1 MGGTATG
8 ESGARANVPIGV
20 EIVDFDDLDAS
31 LRYNPHAAVQTV
43 QRLLPGMRARG
54 WARIVNLPSGVVLG
68 VANRTAYAAAK
79 AATASFTRTWTRLDR
94 RP

>member
-1 MGGTATG
+1 
-8 ESGARANVPIGV
+8 
-20 EIVDFDDLDAS
+20 
-31 LRYNPHAAVQTV
+31 
-43 QRLLPGMRARG
+43 MRARG

>member
-1 MGGTATG
+1 MGGIATG

-20 EIVDFDDLDAS
+20 EAVDFDDLDAS
-31 LRYNPHAAVQTV
+31 LRYDLHAAVQTV
-43 QRLLPGMRARG
+43 QGLLPGMRAR
-54 WARIVNLPSGVVLG
+54 IVSLSSVVVLG